1 MSRRIKY
8 LMTVLLVLALSGCAS
23 IPTSG
28 PVESQPRR
36 TAGQAQGGVTIV
48 ANHPPKGASASMI
61 IRGFLTAMASFN
73 ETTAREYLTD
83 QAAAT
88 WQPDSQVLVYASA
101 SSPRVNGNQVTISAP
116 LIGYVDADGS
126 FSGAEESVWNHDF
139 GMVMEDGELRISNP
153 PPGVALSQFMFSQSY
168 LRIDAYFFPTSGTT
182 LVPDPRYVQRGAW
195 DRTTAAQLVVS
206 GPSAWLQGIVDDPP
220 QRAVSWGGDQ
230 VALSPQGT
238 ADVPLSCPNGL
249 GRDDAT
255 QIAIEIAATVRD
267 MAGVNRIR
275 VLCDGTPMPLTG
287 AAPDMSVPVGI
298 ADASASVQSGTAEDL
313 AVVQGNVVATMTSRQ
328 STPVNGDWG
337 VTQRALQSLAIS
349 QTGQLAAVSIDTLL
363 VGPMGSAP
371 PTVALST
378 PGLLRPQ
385 FDAQGN
391 VWAVS
396 SSLSGTAVS
405 VVTPTGVVPVDSS
418 AVASMDIR
426 GFQVSPDG
434 HRILL
439 WRQVDLGDG
448 PRTELGIAL
457 ITYDGDAPSA
467 IISWKPIRLIWEGTP
482 LRSVIDV
489 AWLGPSSVLVLSAS
503 GVYFADI
510 DGLEV
515 DSWGL
520 PQAWTPVEMSIH
532 ATAAS
537 PQIAVLDQ
545 SGIVWSYQNGYWF
558 SAGENISSVAYAS

>member
-1 MSRRIKY
+1 MTKKIRY
-8 LMTVLLVLALSGCAS
+8 LMCVLLVLALSGCAS

-36 TAGQAQGGVTIV
+36 TADQAQGGVTIV

-88 WQPDSQVLVYASA
+88 WQPDSQVLIYASA

-116 LIGYVDADGS
+116 LIGYLDADGS

-139 GMVMEDGELRISNP
+139 GMVVQDGELRISNP
-153 PPGVALSQFMFSQSY
+153 PPGVALSQYMFSQSY
-168 LRIDAYFFPTSGTT
+168 MRIDTYFFPTAGTT
-182 LVPDPRYVQRGAW
+182 LVPDPRYVPRWDW
-195 DRTTAAQLVVS
+195 DRTTAARLVVN
-206 GPSAWLQGIVDDPP
+206 GPSQWLQGIVDNPP
-220 QRAVSWGGDQ
+220 QRTVSWGGDQ
-230 VALSPQGT
+230 VSLSSQGT
-238 ADVPLSCPNGL
+238 ADVPLSCPGGL

-255 QIAIEIAATVRD
+255 HMAIEIAATVRD
-267 MAGVNRIR
+267 MVGVNRIR
-275 VLCDGTPMPLTG
+275 VTCDGTPVPLTG
-287 AAPDMSVPVGI
+287 SAPDSSLPVSV
-298 ADASASVQSGTAEDL
+298 ADGYASVQTGSTEDL
-313 AVVQGNVVATMTSRQ
+313 AIVQDNVVATMTSRQ
-328 STPVNGDWG
+328 SLPVDGDWG
-337 VTQRALQSLAIS
+337 TTARTIQSLAAS
-349 QTGQLAAVSIDTLL
+349 QTGQLAAVSADSLL
-363 VGPMGSAP
+363 VGPVGSDP
-371 PTVALST
+371 PTAALSA

-391 VWAVS
+391 IWAVS
-396 SSLSGTAVS
+396 SALSVTAVS
-405 VVTPTGVVPVDSS
+405 VVTPAGVVPVDSS

-457 ITYDGDAPSA
+457 ITYDGDTPSA
-467 IISWKPIRLIWEGTP
+467 IISWKPIRLIWEGAP

-489 AWLGPSSVLVLSAS
+489 AWLGPSSVLVLSAT

-510 DGLEV
+510 DGLEM

-532 ATAAS
+532 ATASS

-545 SGIVWSYQNGYWF
+545 SGTVWSYQNGYWF
-558 SAGENISSVAYAS
+558 SAGENISSIAYAP